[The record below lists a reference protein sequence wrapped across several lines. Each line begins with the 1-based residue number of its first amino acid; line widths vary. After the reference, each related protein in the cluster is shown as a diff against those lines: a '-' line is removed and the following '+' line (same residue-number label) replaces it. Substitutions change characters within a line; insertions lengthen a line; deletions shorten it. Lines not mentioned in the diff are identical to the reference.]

1 MRSVSESMHQSKS
14 TQLMNALS
22 LGSNLRHTFAAS
34 TKLSTPRM
42 LRMRD
47 RSRLNRWN
55 PFACRAQIDEA
66 NLPSQCVF
74 ATRQRAPEELTTTA
88 GSGGGRG
95 TAAAAVV
102 YGKCGGDER
111 AEEMR
116 IWRER
121 GWWGGEEQVWQT
133 GGVWGEGAAFHPL

>member
-1 MRSVSESMHQSKS
+1 M
-14 TQLMNALS
+14 
-22 LGSNLRHTFAAS
+22 
-34 TKLSTPRM
+34 
-42 LRMRD
+42 
-47 RSRLNRWN
+47 
-55 PFACRAQIDEA
+55 
-66 NLPSQCVF
+66 F

-111 AEEMR
+111 AEGMR

-121 GWWGGEEQVWQT
+121 GLWGGEE
-133 GGVWGEGAAFHPL
+133 GASNLLLLQETLHHLH